1 MIYDTIAAIATAPG
15 IGAIHVIRL
24 SGPNAIDLASRL
36 FSGTNLL
43 SSESHKIHYGRIVH
57 QGEVLDEVLLSVFR
71 APKTFT
77 AEDVVEISAHGGT
90 YVASRILEALVA
102 VGARLA
108 EPGEFTRR
116 AYLNGRID
124 LTQAEA
130 IQDIIE
136 AKSSSQLSLAQ
147 SALSGGLRKQIETMQ
162 SDLLDTIAAI
172 EVHIDYPEY
181 DDAETMTTALVV
193 SKATALKHSID
204 AAIESSATGT
214 ILREGIKT
222 VIVGTPNVGKSS
234 LLNSLL
240 KEDKAI
246 VTDISG
252 TTRDLIEGEFRL
264 GSLLLRLIDTAG
276 IRQTEDTVEK
286 IGIERTKKAMA
297 DADLI
302 LLVLDRS
309 RQLTKDDEALLAL
322 TQGKKRI
329 LVGNKSDLDVRL
341 VLENET
347 IVPVSARDGIGLDRL
362 EAAVKDALAMP
373 IRDASR
379 PMFANVRH
387 IGKLREAS
395 QALGDVL
402 AAANDSMPVDM
413 IEIDLKHA
421 WSALGSI
428 TGEQAADDLIE
439 ALFSKFCLGK

>member
-24 SGPNAIDLASRL
+24 SGPNAIEMAASL
-36 FSGTNLL
+36 FTGANLRQ
-43 SSESHKIHYGRIVH
+43 SESHKVHYGRIVH
-57 QGEVLDEVLLSVFR
+57 QGEILDEVLLTVFR

-90 YVASRILEALVA
+90 YVATRILEALVA

-130 IQDIIE
+130 IQDIIA
-136 AKSSSQLSLAQ
+136 AKSSSQLSIAQ
-147 SALSGGLRKQIETMQ
+147 SALSGTLRKQIESMQ

-181 DDAETMTTALVV
+181 DDAETVTTNLALD
-193 SKATALKHSID
+193 KATLLKATID
-204 AAIESSATGT
+204 QAIETAATGT
-214 ILREGIKT
+214 ILREGIRT

-276 IRQTEDTVEK
+276 IRETSDTVEK
-286 IGIERTKKAMA
+286 IGIERSKKAMSE
-297 DADLI
+297 ADLI

-309 RQLTKDDEALLAL
+309 RQLTQDDEALLAM
-322 TQGKKRI
+322 TKGKKRI
-329 LVGNKSDLDVRL
+329 LVGNKSDLDIRL
-341 VLENET
+341 ELENET
-347 IVPVSARDGIGLDRL
+347 IVPISARHGIGLDKL
-362 EAAVKDALAMP
+362 EAAVKETFLMP
-373 IRDASR
+373 KKEEAGRL
-379 PMFANVRH
+379 FANVRH
-387 IGKLREAS
+387 VGKLREAS
-395 QALGDVL
+395 AALGEAI
-402 AAANDSMPVDM
+402 AAAQAKMPVDM
-413 IEIDLKHA
+413 VEIDLKHA
-421 WSALGSI
+421 WSALGAI
-428 TGEQAADDLIE
+428 TGEQATDDLIE
-439 ALFSKFCLGK
+439 ALFAKFCLGK

>member
-15 IGAIHVIRL
+15 VGAIHVIRL
-24 SGPNAIDLASRL
+24 SGPTAIDLADGL
-36 FSGTNLL
+36 FQGANLRQ
-43 SSESHKIHYGRIVH
+43 SESHKVHYGHIVH
-57 QGEVLDEVLLSVFR
+57 QGEVLDEVLLTVFR
-71 APKTFT
+71 APRTFT

-130 IQDIIE
+130 IKDIIE
-136 AKSSSQLSLAQ
+136 AKSASQLSIAQ
-147 SALSGGLRKQIETMQ
+147 SALSGTLRKQVEAMQ

-181 DDAETMTTALVV
+181 DDAETVTTDLALT
-193 SKATALKHSID
+193 KATLLKKAID
-204 AAIESSATGT
+204 QAIESAATGT

-264 GSLLLRLIDTAG
+264 GSLLIRLIDTAG
-276 IRQTEDTVEK
+276 IRETSDTVEK
-286 IGIERTKKAMA
+286 IGIERTKKAMSE
-297 DADLI
+297 ADLI

-309 RQLTKDDEALLAL
+309 RLLTKDDEALLAM
-322 TQGKKRI
+322 TKGRKRI

-341 VLENET
+341 ELENET
-347 IVPVSARDGIGLDRL
+347 IVPVSARNGIGLDKL
-362 EAAVKDALAMP
+362 EAAVKEALRLP
-373 IRDASR
+373 QNEDPGRL
-379 PMFANVRH
+379 FANVRH

-395 QALGDVL
+395 AALGEAIASATSKL
-402 AAANDSMPVDM
+402 PVDM
-413 IEIDLKHA
+413 VEIDLKHA
-421 WSALGSI
+421 WTALGSI
-428 TGEQAADDLIE
+428 TGEQATDDLIE